1 MKKILFSH
9 SYFLRFDP
17 KQWATGQPYAPLGT
31 LYAASLMR
39 ENGFE
44 VSLFDT
50 MFAREPEEVI
60 SHLKKNG
67 PDLFVLYDDGF
78 NYLTKMCLTN
88 MREAAFKMIRFA
100 KERGCTVIVSS
111 SDSTDRFEM
120 YLNEGADFILL
131 GEAEMTLLE
140 LVKTLSDVVGEDT
153 NHGNAPVS
161 GYTVPTDRN
170 KGNDYFH
177 IEGLAFKHN
186 TVPDVVGEDTNHGS
200 AAVVKTQRRNV
211 IKDLD
216 SLPFP
221 AWDLVDMEP
230 YRKMWLKHAGYFSM
244 NMGTTRGCPFKCN
257 WCAKPIYGNRYNVR
271 SPQNVV
277 TELLM
282 LKEKFHF
289 DHIWFC
295 DDIFG
300 LKPGWVNAFA
310 DLVEK
315 NKLQFRFKM
324 QGRVDLLLQ
333 ENNIKDLARAG
344 CDNIWMGAES
354 GSQKILDAMDKGT
367 TVQQIYEATRLLK
380 KNNIHPSFFIQFGYP
395 GEKKEDIQLTIKMI
409 NELLPYEIGISVSYP
424 LPGTVF
430 FENVKNQ
437 LHEKTNW
444 TDSDEL
450 VLMFRNTYQP
460 AFYKQ
465 LHRYVHTTYRQH
477 IAFENIKQ
485 LFTHPLQ
492 SNFKTLRKALSGLYY
507 TPAAFWDK
515 QKLLQLEKTPA

>member
-1 MKKILFSH
+1 
-9 SYFLRFDP
+9 
-17 KQWATGQPYAPLGT
+17 
-31 LYAASLMR
+31 
-39 ENGFE
+39 
-44 VSLFDT
+44 
-50 MFAREPEEVI
+50 
-60 SHLKKNG
+60 
-67 PDLFVLYDDGF
+67 
-78 NYLTKMCLTN
+78 MCLTN
-88 MREAAFKMIRFA
+88 MRQAAFKMIRFA

-131 GEAEMTLLE
+131 GEAELTLLE
-140 LVKTLSDVVGEDT
+140 LVNTSDSYRIGKATQVVGEDSVNT
-153 NHGNAPVS
+153 NHGHADFFN
-161 GYTVPTDRN
+161 
-170 KGNDYFH
+170 

-186 TVPDVVGEDTNHGS
+186 N
-200 AAVVKTQRRNV
+200 AVVKTQRRAV

-216 SLPFP
+216 TLPFP

-230 YRKMWLKHAGYFSM
+230 YRNMWIKHAGYFSM

-271 SPQNVV
+271 SPQNVID
-277 TELLM
+277 ELLM
-282 LKEKFHF
+282 LKEKFRF

-310 DLVEK
+310 NLVEK
-315 NKLQFRFKM
+315 NNLHFKFKM

-354 GSQKILDAMDKGT
+354 GSQKILDAMEKGT

-380 KNNIHPSFFIQFGYP
+380 KNGINPSFFIQFGYL
-395 GEKKEDIQLTIKMI
+395 GETKEDIEKTISMI
-409 NELLPYEIGISVSYP
+409 NELLPHEIGISVSYP
-424 LPGTVF
+424 LPGTGF
-430 FENVKNQ
+430 FEKVKDQ
-437 LHEKTNW
+437 LKEKANW

-450 VLMFRNTYQP
+450 ALMFRNTYQP

-465 LHRYVHTTYRQH
+465 LHRYVHKSYRKH
-477 IAFENIKQ
+477 IAFEN
-485 LFTHPLQ
+485 LRNLLAHPFK
-492 SNFKTLRKALSGLYY
+492 SNFKTIKKALSGLYY
-507 TPAAFWDK
+507 TPAAFFDK
-515 QKLLQLEKTPA
+515 QKLHQLEKTTA

>member
-1 MKKILFSH
+1 MSKILFSH

-31 LYAASLMR
+31 LYAAALMR
-39 ENGFE
+39 EHGYD

-50 MFAREPEEVI
+50 MFAKQPEEVI
-60 SHLKKNG
+60 PQLEKIT
-67 PDLFVLYDDGF
+67 PDFFVIYDDGF

-88 MREAAFKMIRFA
+88 MREAAFKMIRLA
-100 KERGCTVIVSS
+100 KERSCTVIVSS

-131 GEAEMTLLE
+131 GEAELTLLE
-140 LVKTLSDVVGEDT
+140 LVNSLSKKVWLNVVGGDT
-153 NHGNAPVS
+153 NHGIAPV
-161 GYTVPTDRN
+161 GVLTDRN
-170 KGNDYFH
+170 NQNEDFFH

-186 TVPDVVGEDTNHGS
+186 N
-200 AAVVKTQRRNV
+200 AVVKTQRRQV
-211 IKDLD
+211 IKELD
-216 SLPFP
+216 TLPFP
-221 AWDLVDMEP
+221 AWDLVDIEP

-277 TELLM
+277 SELLM
-282 LKEKFHF
+282 LKDKFKF
-289 DHIWFC
+289 DHVWFC

-315 NKLQFRFKM
+315 NNLRFKFKM

-367 TVQQIYEATRLLK
+367 TVQQIYEATHLLK
-380 KNNIHPSFFIQFGYP
+380 KNGIKPSFFIQFGYLD
-395 GEKKEDIQLTIKMI
+395 ETKEDIEKTIIMI
-409 NELLPYEIGISVSYP
+409 NELLPHEIGISVSYP

-430 FENVKNQ
+430 FEKVKSQ
-437 LHEKTNW
+437 LQQKANW

-450 VLMFRNTYQP
+450 ALMFSNTYQP

-465 LHRYVHTTYRQH
+465 LHRYVHKSYRKH

-485 LFTHPLQ
+485 LLSHPLK
-492 SNFKTLRKALSGLYY
+492 SNFKTIKKALSGLYY
-507 TPAAFWDK
+507 MPAAFLDK
-515 QKLLQLEKTPA
+515 QKLRQLEKAAV